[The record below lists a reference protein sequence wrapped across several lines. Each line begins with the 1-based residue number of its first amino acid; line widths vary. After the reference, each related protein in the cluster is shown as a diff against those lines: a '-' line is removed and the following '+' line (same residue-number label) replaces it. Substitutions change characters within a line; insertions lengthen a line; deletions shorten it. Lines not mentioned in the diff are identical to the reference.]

1 MLSCCGEGEGRPIKS
16 LVEMEMQMQ
25 MQMEMA
31 APRCTSPGC
40 NHGTVIEEISRAHE
54 LTSQLRAFLLP
65 LLPSSSLS
73 ELAVDH
79 LTEMIECYNSAL
91 SMLRAAGGCR
101 STPSDASGYCADD
114 QKRKRL
120 EGSEWPVVPKKRRNE
135 NCRPI
140 VTSVLYDGYQ
150 WRKYGQ
156 KVIHGATHPKS
167 YFRCTYSKDQGCPA
181 TKTVQRDE
189 SDADPPKYIVVYR
202 MAHTC
207 RTNMDANLPYALE
220 SSATD
225 TTSVVVRHQ
234 HFCPPSAA
242 TPNPSQ
248 SSYLSDGDQ
257 ELMHLVFPQEVP
269 GTGLDTEGETL
280 SLPWTWESLELDAYL
295 KTMMDS
301 MY

>member
-1 MLSCCGEGEGRPIKS
+1 M
-16 LVEMEMQMQ
+16 EMEMQMQ
-25 MQMEMA
+25 MV
-31 APRCTSPGC
+31 APRYTSPGC
-40 NHGTVIEEISRAHE
+40 NHATVIEEINRAHE
-54 LTSQLRAFLLP
+54 LTSQLQAFLLP
-65 LLPSSSLS
+65 LLPSSSWS
-73 ELAVDH
+73 VLAIDH
-79 LTEMIECYNSAL
+79 LTEMIKCYNSAL
-91 SMLRAAGGCR
+91 SKLRAAGGCR
-101 STPSDASGYCADD
+101 STLLDASGHCADD
-114 QKRKRL
+114 QKRKRF
-120 EGSEWPVVPKKRRNE
+120 EGKDWPVVPKKRRNE

-156 KVIHGATHPKS
+156 KGIHGATHPKS

-189 SDADPPKYIVVYR
+189 SDADPPKYRVVYR

-207 RTNMDANLPYALE
+207 KNNMDANFSYAME
-220 SSATD
+220 SSSND
-225 TTSVVVRHQ
+225 TTSVVIQHQ

-248 SSYLSDGDQ
+248 SSCLSNGDQ
-257 ELMHLVFPQEVP
+257 ELMHLFSPEEVP
-269 GTGLDTEGETL
+269 GTGLDMKGEIL
-280 SLPWTWESLELDAYL
+280 SLPWSWESLELDAYL